1 MDLLVSSPLKRT
13 IQTMLFGFKK
23 QVESGVKVELL
34 AELQETSELPSDI
47 GSSRDVLEKEEL
59 FKGLD
64 FSGLPDDWT
73 SKVLYVPLGSLLGRV
88 LILIAI
94 REENGPQTL
103 IPSGNVLES
112 PVNGSSPDRKAIL
125 SWSCMVM

>member
-1 MDLLVSSPLKRT
+1 M
-13 IQTMLFGFKK
+13 
-23 QVESGVKVELL
+23 

-47 GSSRDVLEKEEL
+47 RSSRGDLEKEEL

-73 SKVLYVPLGSLLGRV
+73 SKALYVPPSSLSGRV
-88 LILIAI
+88 LVLISI
-94 REENGPQTL
+94 RKENGPQTL
-103 IPSGNVLES
+103 NPSGNVLES
-112 PVNGSSPDRKAIL
+112 SGNGSSPDRKAIL